1 MHKTRLLVALRKM
14 PPRDLTWFRK
24 FLATDFFCKH
34 ADSRRLA
41 DLLLAHAPSFQSVE
55 LEKRLVFKT
64 LFGEAASYNELK
76 INNLNSDL
84 LNLLLQF
91 LAFCQYEKHP
101 SQAHFDQL
109 DALLEL
115 ELDGQFEVAARRAFH
130 EISESKTRSAGY
142 WRAMG
147 GYFERLD
154 RQFIQHARREFD
166 DNLQQQNDALDLAFL
181 LDKFRLACGMLS
193 RNLVVNGQYEPH
205 FLDDVKRWLA
215 ARPDW
220 QTEPVVQV
228 YEAAI
233 SLLENLQAADYQRFK
248 AILPAAADCLPPG
261 ELFALYNYALNFCIR
276 QINAGRGDWYAEAL
290 DLYREL
296 LRRGV
301 LFRNG
306 HLSPWT
312 YKNIVT
318 TGLRTRDLEWTASF
332 IQDFREKLP
341 PDERENA
348 HAFSLAALFY
358 EQKNFAAALSAL
370 QTVEFTDAGYALGAK
385 IIQLK
390 SWFALG
396 EEEALVSLI
405 NSTRIWLKRQSKM
418 PVYGKRANLNFLR
431 LLRPIFQVKM
441 GRDSLLP
448 TAEIQKRL
456 KFLRKKMAQ
465 TEPLANKDWLAELI
479 ESHP

>member
-1 MHKTRLLVALRKM
+1 MHKTRLLAALRKL

-24 FLATDFFCKH
+24 FVSTDFFCRH
-34 ADSRRLA
+34 TDLRRLA
-41 DLLLAHAPSFQSVE
+41 EILLAHGPAFDSPE
-55 LEKRLVFKT
+55 LEKRQVFKT

-84 LNLLLQF
+84 LNLLHQF

-101 SQAHFDQL
+101 SQPHFDQL

-115 ELDGQFEVAARRAFH
+115 ELDDQFEAAARRFFQKIAA
-130 EISESKTRSAGY
+130 SETRSADY
-142 WRAMG
+142 WRAMS

-154 RQFIQHARREFD
+154 RQFIQHGRREFD
-166 DNLQQQNDALDLAFL
+166 DNLQRQNDALDLAFL

-205 FLDDVKRWLA
+205 FLEDVKRWLA

-228 YEAAI
+228 YGAAI

-248 AILPAAADCLPPG
+248 AILPTAADRLPSG

-312 YKNIVT
+312 FKNIVT
-318 TGLRTRDLEWTASF
+318 TGLRTRDFEWTASF
-332 IQDFREKLP
+332 IHEFKGKLP

-370 QTVEFTDAGYALGAK
+370 QTVEFTDTGYALGAK

-396 EEEALVSLI
+396 EEEALISLI
-405 NSTRIWLKRQSKM
+405 DSTKKWLERQSKM
-418 PVYGKRANLNFLR
+418 PVYGKRANLNFCGFCAR
-431 LLRPIFQVKM
+431 F
-441 GRDSLLP
+441 
-448 TAEIQKRL
+448 
-456 KFLRKKMAQ
+456 F
-465 TEPLANKDWLAELI
+465 N
-479 ESHP
+479 